1 MEFISNY
8 IISPLNTVLWS
19 YLLVFT
25 LIPLGIYFTFKT
37 KFVQFRLFFHMF
49 KVITEGT
56 KKKTHKSGEK
66 SISPFQAFCIGCAS
80 RVGTGNIAGIAI
92 AVTIGGP
99 GAIFWMWLLAI
110 FGSASAFVESTLAQI
125 YKVKEGSSYRG
136 GPAYY
141 MEQALKKRW
150 MGILF
155 SILLI
160 TCFGFVFNS
169 VQANT
174 IANSFQ
180 KAFGIAPWM
189 TGVAITI
196 ATAVIIFGGVKR
208 IAHVTEFLVP
218 IMAVAYLCVV
228 AYIFFTNIQMVP
240 YVFSLIFK
248 SAFGL
253 VQFTGGLAG
262 VTVKVILQTGIAR
275 GLFSNEAGMG
285 SAPNAAATAETSH
298 PVKQGL
304 IQAMGVFFDTLVI
317 CSATAFIV
325 ILAGKYTGTGY
336 EGVQL
341 TQESLSCFVGNWGNS
356 FIAICILM
364 FAYSSILGNYY
375 YGETNI
381 EFMNNKGIYLFIYR
395 LAVVAMV
402 LFGCLQKVSVVW
414 NMADVTMGL
423 MATVNLIAIFLL
435 GKIAFRAL
443 DNYTQQLKAGKD
455 PVFYNDSIEGV
466 KDIECWEKDGEH

>member
-1 MEFISNY
+1 MEFISTY
-8 IISPLNTVLWS
+8 IINPLNTVLWS

-25 LIPLGIYFTFKT
+25 LIPLGIYFTFRS
-37 KFVQFRLFFHMF
+37 KFVQFRLFFNMF
-49 KVITEGT
+49 KVITEGP
-56 KKKTHKSGEK
+56 KKDSNGKKA
-66 SISPFQAFCIGCAS
+66 ISPFQAFCIGCAS

-92 AVTIGGP
+92 ALTVGGP

-125 YKVKEGSSYRG
+125 YKVKDGNGYRG

-180 KAFGIAPWM
+180 KAFGFEPWI
-189 TGVAITI
+189 TGAVLAA
-196 ATAVIIFGGVKR
+196 ATAIIIFGGVRR
-208 IAHVTEFLVP
+208 IATVTGFLVP
-218 IMAVAYLCVV
+218 IMAVVYLCVV
-228 AYIFFTNIQMVP
+228 LYVCVMNIHMVP
-240 YVFSLIFK
+240 EVFSLIFK
-248 SAFGL
+248 GAFGL
-253 VQFTGGLAG
+253 TQFAGGLAG
-262 VTVKVILQTGIAR
+262 VTVKVVLQTGIAR

-285 SAPNAAATAETSH
+285 SAPNAAATAETTH

-304 IQAMGVFFDTLVI
+304 IQALGVFFDTLVI
-317 CSATAFIV
+317 CSATAFII
-325 ILAGKYTGTGY
+325 ILAGKYSTGGY

-341 TQESLSCFVGNWGNS
+341 TQESLSYFVGSWGDI
-356 FIAICILM
+356 FIALCILM

-375 YGETNI
+375 YGQTNI
-381 EFMNNKGIYLFIYR
+381 EFMSSKKTWLLGYR
-395 LAVVAMV
+395 LAVIAMV
-402 LFGCLQKVSVVW
+402 LFGCIQKVSVVW

-435 GKIAFRAL
+435 GKFAFRAL
-443 DNYTQQLKAGKD
+443 NHYTAQLKQGKN
-455 PVFYNDSIEGV
+455 PVFHKDSIEGLGE
-466 KDIECWEKDGEH
+466 IECWEKD

>member
-1 MEFISNY
+1 MEFIGTY
-8 IISPLNTVLWS
+8 IINPLNTVLWS
-19 YLLVFT
+19 YLLIFT
-25 LIPLGIYFTFKT
+25 LIPLAIYFTFRT
-37 KFVQFRLFFHMF
+37 RFVQFRYFFHMF

-56 KKKTHKSGEK
+56 KKKSKNGQK
-66 SISPFQAFCIGCAS
+66 CISPFQAFCIGCAS

-92 AVTIGGP
+92 ALTIGGP

-125 YKVKEGSSYRG
+125 YKVKDGNGYRG

-141 MEQALKKRW
+141 MKQALKKRW
-150 MGILF
+150 MGVLF

-160 TCFGFVFNS
+160 ICFGFVFNS

-174 IANSFQ
+174 IANSFD
-180 KAFGIAPWM
+180 KAFGIETWM
-189 TGVAITI
+189 TGAVITAITAI
-196 ATAVIIFGGVKR
+196 VIFGGIRR

-218 IMAVAYLCVV
+218 IMAVVYLCVV
-228 AYIFFTNIQMVP
+228 AYVFITNINMVP

-248 SAFGL
+248 GAFGL
-253 VQFTGGLAG
+253 TQFTGGLAG
-262 VTVKVILQTGIAR
+262 VTVQVILQTGIAR

-325 ILAGKYTGTGY
+325 ILAGKYSSGGY

-341 TQESLSCFVGNWGNS
+341 TQESLSYFVGSWGNP
-356 FIAICILM
+356 FIAISILM

-381 EFMNNKGIYLFIYR
+381 EFMSEKKRWLLLYR
-395 LAVVAMV
+395 LAVIVMV
-402 LFGCLQKVSVVW
+402 FFGCIQKVSVVW

-435 GKIAFRAL
+435 GKFAFRAL
-443 DNYTQQLKAGKD
+443 NNYTKQLKEGKN
-455 PVFYNDSIEGV
+455 PIFHRNSIEGV
-466 KDIECWEKDGEH
+466 SEIECWEKE

>member
-1 MEFISNY
+1 
-8 IISPLNTVLWS
+8 
-19 YLLVFT
+19 
-25 LIPLGIYFTFKT
+25 
-37 KFVQFRLFFHMF
+37 
-49 KVITEGT
+49 
-56 KKKTHKSGEK
+56 
-66 SISPFQAFCIGCAS
+66 
-80 RVGTGNIAGIAI
+80 
-92 AVTIGGP
+92 
-99 GAIFWMWLLAI
+99 MWLLAI

-125 YKVKEGSSYRG
+125 YKIKDGSSYRG

-141 MEQALKKRW
+141 IEQALKKRW
-150 MGILF
+150 LGILF

-174 IANSFQ
+174 IANSFD
-180 KAFGIAPWM
+180 KAFGIQPWM
-189 TGVAITI
+189 TGAVIAASTAI
-196 ATAVIIFGGVKR
+196 IIFGGVRR

-228 AYIFFTNIQMVP
+228 GYVFITNIHMVP

-248 SAFGL
+248 GAFGL
-253 VQFTGGLAG
+253 TQFTGGLAG
-262 VTVKVILQTGIAR
+262 VTMKVILQTGIAR

-325 ILAGKYTGTGY
+325 ILAGKYSSSGY

-341 TQESLSCFVGNWGNS
+341 TQESLSLFVGNWGNS
-356 FIAICILM
+356 FIAICILF

-381 EFMNNKGIYLFIYR
+381 EFMNSK
-395 LAVVAMV
+395 
-402 LFGCLQKVSVVW
+402 K
-414 NMADVTMGL
+414 NMA
-423 MATVNLIAIFLL
+423 VNIPLSCHSNGFIRLSTKSFCSL
-435 GKIAFRAL
+435 
-443 DNYTQQLKAGKD
+443 
-455 PVFYNDSIEGV
+455 
-466 KDIECWEKDGEH
+466 EHG

>member
-1 MEFISNY
+1 MEFISTY
-8 IISPLNTVLWS
+8 IINPLNTVLWS

-25 LIPLGIYFTFKT
+25 LIPLGIYFTIRT

-56 KKKTHKSGEK
+56 KKKKNKGEQ

-92 AVTIGGP
+92 ALTVGGP

-125 YKVKEGSSYRG
+125 YKVKEGSGYRG

-141 MEQALKKRW
+141 IEQGLKKKW
-150 MGILF
+150 LGVTF

-160 TCFGFVFNS
+160 ICFGFIFNS

-174 IANSFQ
+174 IVNSFE
-180 KAFGIAPWM
+180 KAFGITPWI
-189 TGVAITI
+189 TGAVIASSTAI
-196 ATAVIIFGGVKR
+196 IIFGGVKR
-208 IAHVTEFLVP
+208 IARVTEYLVP
-218 IMAVAYLCVV
+218 FMAVAYLCVV
-228 AYIFFTNIQMVP
+228 SYVFIQNIHMVP
-240 YVFSLIFK
+240 HVFSLIFRG
-248 SAFGL
+248 AFGL
-253 VQFTGGLAG
+253 EQFAGGLAG
-262 VTVKVILQTGIAR
+262 ITVKTVLQTGIAR

-325 ILAGKYTGTGY
+325 ILAGKYSSGGY

-341 TQESLSCFVGNWGNS
+341 TQESLSTFVGSWGSS

-381 EFMNNKGIYLFIYR
+381 EFMSKKRGWLLAYR
-395 LAVVAMV
+395 LAVIAMV

-414 NMADVTMGL
+414 SMADVSMGL
-423 MATVNLIAIFLL
+423 MATVNLIAIFFL
-435 GKIAFRAL
+435 GKFAFRAL
-443 DNYTQQLKAGKD
+443 NHYTEQRKQGKN
-455 PVFYNDSIEGV
+455 PVFHKDSIEGLGE
-466 KDIECWEKDGEH
+466 IECWDKK

>member
-1 MEFISNY
+1 MEFISTY
-8 IISPLNTVLWS
+8 IINPLNTVLWS

-25 LIPLGIYFTFKT
+25 LIPLGIYFTVRT

-56 KKKTHKSGEK
+56 KKKIKNGKK

-92 AVTIGGP
+92 ALTIGGP
-99 GAIFWMWLLAI
+99 GAIFWMWLLAL
-110 FGSASAFVESTLAQI
+110 FGAASAFVESTLAQI
-125 YKVKEGSSYRG
+125 YKVKDGSGYRG

-150 MGILF
+150 MGVLF

-180 KAFGIAPWM
+180 KAFGIETWM
-189 TGVAITI
+189 TGAVIAA
-196 ATAVIIFGGVKR
+196 ATAIIIFGGVKR
-208 IAHVTEFLVP
+208 IARVTEFLVP
-218 IMAVAYLCVV
+218 FMAVAYLCVV
-228 AYIFFTNIQMVP
+228 AYLFVTNIYMVP
-240 YVFSLIFK
+240 HVFALIFK
-248 SAFGL
+248 GAFGL
-253 VQFTGGLAG
+253 TQFTGGLAG
-262 VTVKVILQTGIAR
+262 VTVRVVLQTGVAR

-325 ILAGKYTGTGY
+325 ILAGKYSSSGY

-341 TQESLSCFVGNWGNS
+341 TQESLSYFVGNWGNI

-381 EFMNNKGIYLFIYR
+381 EFMCTKKRWLFIYR
-395 LAVVAMV
+395 IAVIAMV
-402 LFGCLQKVSVVW
+402 LFGCIQKVSVVW

-435 GKIAFRAL
+435 GKFAFRAL
-443 DNYTQQLKAGKD
+443 NHYTAQRKQGKD
-455 PVFYNDSIEGV
+455 PIFYKDSIEGV
-466 KDIECWEKDGEH
+466 GEIECWEKE